1 GRSAGGSR
9 AAVRPRP
16 ASCTAEASTRRTPP
30 PSSPNASSMAYW
42 WAAPHSIPKAGRNL
56 CRPALPRYFPGR
68 MYNFLLILLTLDAL
82 ILTTAVLLQAGQ
94 GGGLASLGGG
104 AGTEQFMGGRQATTL
119 LTKITWWCA
128 GIFLFISLVLAFMS
142 AHSAAPRS
150 VLEGGAPAPAPVQPT
165 PLPLPASPAPQN
177 TPPQPSNQSPPPHR

>member
-1 GRSAGGSR
+1 M
-9 AAVRPRP
+9 
-16 ASCTAEASTRRTPP
+16 RRTPP
-30 PSSPNASSMAYW
+30 PSSPSASSMAYW
-42 WAAPHSIPKAGRNL
+42 WAAPRSIPKAGRNL
-56 CRPALPRYFPGR
+56 CRPPLPRYFPGR

-104 AGTEQFMGGRQATTL
+104 
-119 LTKITWWCA
+119 A

>member
-1 GRSAGGSR
+1 
-9 AAVRPRP
+9 
-16 ASCTAEASTRRTPP
+16 
-30 PSSPNASSMAYW
+30 
-42 WAAPHSIPKAGRNL
+42 
-56 CRPALPRYFPGR
+56 
-68 MYNFLLILLTLDAL
+68 MYTFLLFVLALDAL
-82 ILTTAVLLQAGQ
+82 ILITAVLLQAGQ

-128 GIFLFISLVLAFMS
+128 GLFLFISLILAVIS

-165 PLPLPASPAPQN
+165 PLPLPGAQAPQN
-177 TPPQPSNQSPPPHR
+177 TPPPQPSNPSPPPHR

>member
-1 GRSAGGSR
+1 
-9 AAVRPRP
+9 
-16 ASCTAEASTRRTPP
+16 
-30 PSSPNASSMAYW
+30 
-42 WAAPHSIPKAGRNL
+42 
-56 CRPALPRYFPGR
+56 
-68 MYNFLLILLTLDAL
+68 MYTFLLFVLALDAL
-82 ILTTAVLLQAGQ
+82 ILITAVLLQAGQ

-128 GIFLFISLVLAFMS
+128 GLFLFISLILAVIS

-165 PLPLPASPAPQN
+165 PLPLPGAQAPQK
-177 TPPQPSNQSPPPHR
+177 TPPPQPSNPSPPPHR

>member
-1 GRSAGGSR
+1 M
-9 AAVRPRP
+9 
-16 ASCTAEASTRRTPP
+16 AS
-30 PSSPNASSMAYW
+30 W
-42 WAAPHSIPKAGRNL
+42 WAAPRSIPKAGRNL
-56 CRPALPRYFPGR
+56 CRPTPPRYYPRR
-68 MYNFLLILLTLDAL
+68 MYTFLLILLTLDAL

-119 LTKITWWCA
+119 LTKVPWWCA

-165 PLPLPASPAPQN
+165 PLPLPATDAPQK
-177 TPPQPSNQSPPPHR
+177 TPPPPRPQPSNQSPPPHR

>member
-1 GRSAGGSR
+1 
-9 AAVRPRP
+9 
-16 ASCTAEASTRRTPP
+16 
-30 PSSPNASSMAYW
+30 MAYW

-104 AGTEQFMGGRQATTL
+104 ARTEQFMGGRQATTL
-119 LTKITWWCA
+119 NCSET
-128 GIFLFISLVLAFMS
+128 
-142 AHSAAPRS
+142 APRTEKHPS
-150 VLEGGAPAPAPVQPT
+150 EPP
-165 PLPLPASPAPQN
+165 SPFKL
-177 TPPQPSNQSPPPHR
+177 RCRLLL

>member
-1 GRSAGGSR
+1 
-9 AAVRPRP
+9 
-16 ASCTAEASTRRTPP
+16 
-30 PSSPNASSMAYW
+30 
-42 WAAPHSIPKAGRNL
+42 
-56 CRPALPRYFPGR
+56 
-68 MYNFLLILLTLDAL
+68 MYNLLLFLLALDAL
-82 ILTTAVLLQAGQ
+82 ILTAAVLLQAGQ

-128 GIFLFISLVLAFMS
+128 GIFLFVSLILAVLS

-165 PLPLPASPAPQN
+165 PLPLPATEAPQN
-177 TPPQPSNQSPPPHR
+177 TPPPQPSNQSPPPHR